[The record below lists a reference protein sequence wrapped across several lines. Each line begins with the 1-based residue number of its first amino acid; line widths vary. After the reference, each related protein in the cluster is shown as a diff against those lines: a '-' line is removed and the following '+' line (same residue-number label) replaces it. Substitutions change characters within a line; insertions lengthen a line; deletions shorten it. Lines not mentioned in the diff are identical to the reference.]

1 MDSALLIAVIVVAV
15 LVGQPLSYLDC
26 AALHSSGGATAAF
39 LDSVGANVSKN
50 NYWVWAGVT
59 TSACYEM
66 KSMWGLS
73 IALCIL
79 FFTSAV
85 ALGCIGNRERKNK
98 KALAAKDTEKADG

>member
-1 MDSALLIAVIVVAV
+1 
-15 LVGQPLSYLDC
+15 
-26 AALHSSGGATAAF
+26 
-39 LDSVGANVSKN
+39 
-50 NYWVWAGVT
+50 
-59 TSACYEM
+59 
-66 KSMWGLS
+66 MWGLS